1 LNNRVCALIAA
12 MKEKGLTDVLI
23 TDPKNMH
30 YYSGFKNGEG
40 YLLIG
45 DSGMRVVTD
54 SRYSQY
60 AADVCKG
67 FDVCDITA
75 SRLSGFLGDGA
86 TLGFEDKHMTYAEY
100 ESVSKHVSNLV
111 PIGDMVLKR
120 REVKDADEIESIAK
134 AAAIAD
140 KAFEHMLGVL
150 KEGMTEKQAA
160 GELDCFMKQNGAEA
174 TSFDTIVASGERG
187 SLPHAIPSER
197 KLSQGDLVVMDFG
210 CVVGGYASDMT
221 RTVAIGDVS
230 MECEDVYN
238 TVLTAQL
245 KALSMIKSGAIASE
259 VDASARNIINERY
272 SGRFGHALG
281 HGVGLD
287 VHESPSLSPKNQ
299 KPLERGNVV
308 TVEPGIYIPG
318 FCGVRIEDL
327 VVVTD
332 DGCINLTHSPKEL
345 IKIGTNR

>member
-1 LNNRVCALIAA
+1 MNNRVHNLIAA
-12 MKEKGLTDVLI
+12 MKEKGITDVLI

-45 DSGMRVVTD
+45 DSGFRVVTD

-67 FDVCDITA
+67 FEVCDIT
-75 SRLSGFLGDGA
+75 SNRLSGFLGDGA

-100 ESVSKHVSNLV
+100 VAISGQVSSLV
-111 PIGDMVLKR
+111 PIGDMAIKP
-120 REVKDADEIESIAK
+120 REVKDFGEIESITQ

-150 KEGMTEKQAA
+150 KAGITEKQAA
-160 GELDCFMKQNGAEA
+160 AELDCFMKKNGAEA
-174 TSFDTIVASGERG
+174 ASFDTIVAAGERG
-187 SLPHAIPSER
+187 SLPHAIASER
-197 KLSQGDLVVMDFG
+197 ALRRGDLVVMDFG
-210 CVVGGYASDMT
+210 CVVNGYASDMT

-230 MECEDVYN
+230 SSCEDVYN
-238 TVLTAQL
+238 TVLSAQL
-245 KALSMIKSGAIASE
+245 KALSLIKSGAIASE

-281 HGVGLD
+281 HSVGLD
-287 VHESPSLSPKNQ
+287 IHEAPNLSPKNQ
-299 KPLERGNVV
+299 NPLVCGNVV

-332 DGCINLTHSPKEL
+332 EGYVNLTHSPKEL
-345 IKIGTNR
+345 IRIG

>member
-1 LNNRVCALIAA
+1 MNNRVQNLIAA
-12 MKEKGLTDVLI
+12 MKEKGITDVLI

-45 DSGMRVVTD
+45 DSGFRVVTD

-67 FDVCDITA
+67 FEVCDIT
-75 SRLSGFLGDGA
+75 SNRLSGFLGDGA
-86 TLGFEDKHMTYAEY
+86 ALGFEDKHMTYAEY
-100 ESVSKHVSNLV
+100 VGISGQVSSLV
-111 PIGDMVLKR
+111 PIGDMAIR
-120 REVKDADEIESIAK
+120 PREVKEFGEIESITK
-134 AAAIAD
+134 AATIAD

-150 KEGMTEKQAA
+150 KEGITEKQAA
-160 GELDCFMKQNGAEA
+160 AELDCFMKKNGAEKA
-174 TSFDTIVASGERG
+174 SFDTIVAAGERG
-187 SLPHAIPSER
+187 SLPHAIASER
-197 KLSQGDLVVMDFG
+197 TLRRGDLVVMDFG
-210 CVVGGYASDMT
+210 CVVNGYASDMT

-230 MECEDVYN
+230 SSCEDVYN
-238 TVLTAQL
+238 TVLSAQL
-245 KALSMIKSGAIASE
+245 KALSLIKSGAIASE

-281 HGVGLD
+281 HSVGLD
-287 VHESPSLSPKNQ
+287 IHEAPNLSPKNQ
-299 KPLERGNVV
+299 NPLVCGNVV

-332 DGCINLTHSPKEL
+332 EGYVNLTHSPKEL
-345 IKIGTNR
+345 IRIG

>member
-1 LNNRVCALIAA
+1 
-12 MKEKGLTDVLI
+12 MKEKGITDVLI

-45 DSGMRVVTD
+45 DSGFRVVTD

-67 FDVCDITA
+67 FEVCDIT
-75 SRLSGFLGDGA
+75 SNRLSGFLGDGA

-100 ESVSKHVSNLV
+100 VAISGQVSSLV
-111 PIGDMVLKR
+111 PIGDMAIKP
-120 REVKDADEIESIAK
+120 REVKDFGEIESITQ

-150 KEGMTEKQAA
+150 KAGITEKQAA
-160 GELDCFMKQNGAEA
+160 AELDCFMKKNGAEA
-174 TSFDTIVASGERG
+174 ASFDTIVAAGERG
-187 SLPHAIPSER
+187 SLPHAIASER
-197 KLSQGDLVVMDFG
+197 ALRRGDLVVMDFG
-210 CVVGGYASDMT
+210 CVVNGYASDMT

-230 MECEDVYN
+230 SSCEDVYN
-238 TVLTAQL
+238 TVLSAQL
-245 KALSMIKSGAIASE
+245 KALSLIKSGAIASE

-281 HGVGLD
+281 HSVGLD
-287 VHESPSLSPKNQ
+287 IHEAPNLSPKNQ
-299 KPLERGNVV
+299 NPLVCGNVV

-332 DGCINLTHSPKEL
+332 EGYVNLTHSPKEL
-345 IKIGTNR
+345 IRIG

>member
-1 LNNRVCALIAA
+1 MNNRVQNLIAA
-12 MKEKGLTDVLI
+12 MKEKGITDVLI

-45 DSGMRVVTD
+45 DSGFRVVTD

-67 FDVCDITA
+67 FEVCDIT
-75 SRLSGFLGDGA
+75 SNRLSGFLGDGA

-100 ESVSKHVSNLV
+100 VAISGQVSSLV
-111 PIGDMVLKR
+111 PIGDMAIR
-120 REVKDADEIESIAK
+120 PREVKDFGEIESITQ
-134 AAAIAD
+134 AATIAD

-150 KEGMTEKQAA
+150 KEGITEKQAA
-160 GELDCFMKQNGAEA
+160 AELDCFMKKNGAEA
-174 TSFDTIVASGERG
+174 ASFDTIVAAGERG
-187 SLPHAIPSER
+187 SLPHAIASER
-197 KLSQGDLVVMDFG
+197 TLRRGDLVVMDFG
-210 CVVGGYASDMT
+210 CVVNGYASDMT

-230 MECEDVYN
+230 SSCEDVYN
-238 TVLTAQL
+238 TVLSAQL
-245 KALSMIKSGAIASE
+245 KALSLIKSGAIASE

-281 HGVGLD
+281 HSVGLD
-287 VHESPSLSPKNQ
+287 IHEAPNLSPKNQ
-299 KPLERGNVV
+299 NPLVCGNVV

-332 DGCINLTHSPKEL
+332 EGYVNLTHSPKEL
-345 IKIGTNR
+345 IRIG